1 MLYRLGF
8 EIGECGADDRIVVLN
23 EGPQLSDDRIDE
35 AGDQSVLRKVSC
47 VEFDMDDVGDIGRLL
62 LGGARRLRLLGT
74 LVDGIAKALE
84 EHRLS

>member
-8 EIGECGADDRIVVLN
+8 EIGECGADDRIVVLY
-23 EGPQLSDDRIDE
+23 EGPQLFYDRIDE

-62 LGGARRLRLLGT
+62 LGGARRLRLIGT

-84 EHRLS
+84 ERRLS